1 MISLLCLIG
10 TIIGDIIMI
19 IITSVWTM
27 AHRKSKQK
35 EAIIKV
41 LRRTSSH
48 PTAEWIYEQARK
60 EMPGIGLATVY
71 RNLRSLKEAGEISE
85 MHIFSDAARFDG
97 NTNMHYHFCCD
108 RCGKILDL
116 DEPIDATIETKI
128 ARRTGLKVTG
138 HHLELAGLCLDCQ
151 EAENDTGNSVQR

>member
-1 MISLLCLIG
+1 MISLLCLTE
-10 TIIGDIIMI
+10 TIAGDIIMI

-85 MHIFSDAARFDG
+85 MHIFSDAARFD
-97 NTNMHYHFCCD
+97 
-108 RCGKILDL
+108 
-116 DEPIDATIETKI
+116 
-128 ARRTGLKVTG
+128 VT
-138 HHLELAGLCLDCQ
+138 LTCII
-151 EAENDTGNSVQR
+151 TSVVTDVAKSWTLMNPSMRQLRLR